1 MSTTKKVLLTVLATM
16 AFAASAFAAVP
27 SGNNPGINGEKVPD
41 WRRRNYTQ
49 PLPGSGAAINI
60 PRVTDWRRR
69 NTDWRRRNYT
79 EPLPGSGAAINIPHV
94 TTYELRYGG
103 NEEAVALTKKYKP
116 NAVFLNRGE

>member
-69 NTDWRRRNYT
+69 NYS